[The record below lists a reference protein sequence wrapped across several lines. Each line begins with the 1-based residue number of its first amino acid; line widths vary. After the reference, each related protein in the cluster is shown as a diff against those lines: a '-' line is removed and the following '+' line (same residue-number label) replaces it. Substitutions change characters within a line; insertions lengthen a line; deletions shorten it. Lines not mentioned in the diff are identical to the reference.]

1 MERRILKN
9 NTLTHFCE
17 TGNIIEDVRKQTN
30 TLSMVVSLR
39 YDTSAIKLFVVFF
52 LHASIKKNDLY
63 PHLSGVRESQC
74 PPAGASSTSTAL
86 RAGKQIRPRFGPRT
100 PFVFFSLC
108 ASLFFSILPSLT
120 HWTLP
125 QEHLNDLFRLSLE
138 NHSALHALR
147 ELSTHRFVPDHGSSL
162 LISRH
167 AFGHMLRVSGR
178 FTARREPSQAERLRL
193 SHQKDVVRDETKQ
206 L

>member
-39 YDTSAIKLFVVFF
+39 YDAIKLCCIIFTCV
-52 LHASIKKNDLY
+52 KKNDLY
-63 PHLSGVRESQC
+63 PHLSVVRESQC

-108 ASLFFSILPSLT
+108 ASLFFSIFPSLT

-167 AFGHMLRVSGR
+167 AFGHVLRVSGR

>member
-1 MERRILKN
+1 M
-9 NTLTHFCE
+9 
-17 TGNIIEDVRKQTN
+17 
-30 TLSMVVSLR
+30 
-39 YDTSAIKLFVVFF
+39 
-52 LHASIKKNDLY
+52 Y

-74 PPAGASSTSTAL
+74 PPAGASSTLNAL
-86 RAGKQIRPRFGPRT
+86 RAGKQTRPRFGPRT

-108 ASLFFSILPSLT
+108 ASSLFFFHLSVT
-120 HWTLP
+120 HSCWTLLP
-125 QEHLNDLFRLSLE
+125 QDHLNDLFRPSLE

-167 AFGHMLRVSGR
+167 AFGHVLRVSGR
-178 FTARREPSQAERLRL
+178 FTARREPSHAERLRL

>member
-1 MERRILKN
+1 M
-9 NTLTHFCE
+9 
-17 TGNIIEDVRKQTN
+17 RKQTN

-39 YDTSAIKLFVVFF
+39 YDAIKLCCIIFTCV
-52 LHASIKKNDLY
+52 KKNDLY
-63 PHLSGVRESQC
+63 PHLSVVRESQC

-108 ASLFFSILPSLT
+108 ASLFFSIFPSLT

-167 AFGHMLRVSGR
+167 AFGHVLRVSGR